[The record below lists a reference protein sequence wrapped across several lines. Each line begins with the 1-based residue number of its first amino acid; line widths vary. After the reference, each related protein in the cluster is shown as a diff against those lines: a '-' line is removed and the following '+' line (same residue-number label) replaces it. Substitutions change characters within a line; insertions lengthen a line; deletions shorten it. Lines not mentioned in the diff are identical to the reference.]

1 MPSPLTSFH
10 RLWGSSLPSWGL
22 LTLLTDPAV
31 ATGET
36 RLQWLWAEG
45 WGLCAEPALVG
56 GQLGSASAH
65 AGRCVSSARS
75 QDQLYRHNILNQ

>member
-10 RLWGSSLPSWGL
+10 RLRGSSLPSWGL

-31 ATGET
+31 AWESGCSGSGQGWESL
-36 RLQWLWAEG
+36 RRACLSGWAA
-45 WGLCAEPALVG
+45 WD
-56 GQLGSASAH
+56 ASAH